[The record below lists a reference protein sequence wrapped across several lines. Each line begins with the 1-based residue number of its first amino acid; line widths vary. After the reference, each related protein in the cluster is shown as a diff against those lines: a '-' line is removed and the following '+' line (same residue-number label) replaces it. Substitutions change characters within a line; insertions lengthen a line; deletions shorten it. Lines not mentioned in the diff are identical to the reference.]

1 MPGQTSER
9 ETSKTV
15 DRALF
20 LLRAVGEHGPTSSAD
35 LARRTGLNRTVV
47 HRLLATLEQHGFVRR
62 SADGYGIGMAVMEL
76 GDRVELTVRE
86 RARPVLERL
95 AGEFGETAV
104 LSVADGG
111 EVVALDQVFGGRHM
125 VQVRY
130 QPGFR
135 HPLTLGAH
143 GRAILAFADQ
153 AATQAAL
160 AAVPDPAALRES
172 LALTRER
179 GWAFSHDELQL
190 GASGLA
196 VPLFDDQGRAIASV
210 GIVAPV
216 ARFPDLADL
225 AAATLAAAAAAQM
238 PAMPGERYAG

>member
-1 MPGQTSER
+1 MPGETSGR

-15 DRALF
+15 DRALI
-20 LLRAVGEHGPTSSAD
+20 LLRAVGEHAPASSAD

-62 SADGYGIGMAVMEL
+62 SAHGYGIGTAPLEL
-76 GDRVELTVRE
+76 ADRVETSVRE
-86 RARPVLERL
+86 RARPVMRRL
-95 AGEFGETAV
+95 AHEFAETAV
-104 LSVADGG
+104 LSVVDGD
-111 EVVALDQVFGGRHM
+111 EAVALDQVFGGRHM

-130 QPGFR
+130 RPGFR
-135 HPLTLGAH
+135 HSLAVGAH
-143 GRAILAFADQ
+143 GRAILAFADESV
-153 AATQAAL
+153 TQTLL
-160 AAVPDPAALRES
+160 AAAPEPAALREL

-196 VPLFDDQGRAIASV
+196 VPLFDGRGRAIASV

-216 ARFPDLADL
+216 ARFPDTACL
-225 AAATLAAAAAAQM
+225 AAATVAAVAAEM
-238 PAMPGERYAG
+238 PALPGEARAG